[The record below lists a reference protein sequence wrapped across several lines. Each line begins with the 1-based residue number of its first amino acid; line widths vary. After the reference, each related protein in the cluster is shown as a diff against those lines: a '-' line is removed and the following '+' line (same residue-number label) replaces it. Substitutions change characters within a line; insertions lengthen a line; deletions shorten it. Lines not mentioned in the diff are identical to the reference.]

1 MSFSDRFAAL
11 FRMLLPSPFSL
22 AVLLSIFTFV
32 LALLLTNPRPDL
44 PESHVMQLFGHWSG
58 GIWSLLEFAMQMM
71 LMLVLGHVLAL
82 SPPVRWLI
90 DQSLFLVSDKASA
103 ALVVTFVTVAVAL
116 FNWGLGLIMG
126 AILARKIGE
135 YASVR
140 GIPINYGLIGA
151 AGYSGLMVWHGG
163 LSGSA
168 PLKVAQD
175 GHQFAALTADA
186 PIDISYTLGG
196 TMNLVVCGV
205 LLVVLPLTMY
215 ALAKFSSAEIPN
227 IVTRKN
233 GTPEIP
239 EGPDPNSPAEYLDYS
254 RILSVFTGVI
264 ILFLFLNELV
274 IRPGKVDV
282 TQINP
287 NLINLLLLGLCL
299 VLHKHFKGFLGAVEQ
314 AIGGSV
320 GIMIQFPLY
329 AGIMGIMKGS
339 GMAQDFSHAF
349 ADISNETTFPIYTMV
364 SAGVVNV
371 FVPSGGGQWGVQ
383 GGIVLEAADTLVRG
397 SQEMVNLSTEE
408 IDLAVKSYQ
417 AKGIMALSYGDQLTN
432 MLQPFWALPLLGIT
446 GLKARQILPYTL
458 LLMVVGFLIY
468 GAALLIF

>member
-1 MSFSDRFAAL
+1 
-11 FRMLLPSPFSL
+11 MLLPSPFTL

-32 LALLLTNPRPDL
+32 LALLVTEPRPDL
-44 PESHVMQLFGHWSG
+44 SEPHVLQLFGHWSG

-82 SPPVRWLI
+82 SPPIRWLI
-90 DQSLFLVSDKASA
+90 DQALFLVSNKASA

-116 FNWGLGLIMG
+116 FNWGLGLIVG

-135 YASVR
+135 YASAR
-140 GIPINYGLIGA
+140 GIAINYGLVGA

-168 PLKVAQD
+168 PLKVAQE
-175 GHQFAALTADA
+175 GHQFANLTYDA
-186 PIDISYTLGG
+186 PIDISYTLGS

-215 ALAKFSSAEIPN
+215 FLAKFSSAEIPN
-227 IVTRKN
+227 LQPKGGHAAKQTS
-233 GTPEIP
+233 
-239 EGPDPNSPAEYLDYS
+239 EGPETPAEYLDYS
-254 RILSVFTGVI
+254 RILSILTGVI
-264 ILFLFLNELV
+264 VLFLFLNELV
-274 IRPGKVDV
+274 IRPGKLDV

-299 VLHKHFKGFLGAVEQ
+299 VLHDHFKGFLSATEA
-314 AIGGSV
+314 AIVGSV

-349 ADISNETTFPIYTMV
+349 ADMSNETSFPIFTMI

-383 GGIVLEAADTLVRG
+383 GGIVLESAATLTEQ
-397 SQEMVNLSTEE
+397 SQAAMAMGAEE
-408 IDLAVKSYQ
+408 LQMAVKAYQ

-446 GLKARQILPYTL
+446 GLKARQILPYTMF
-458 LLMVVGFLIY
+458 LMVVGFLIY
-468 GAALLIF
+468 GVALLLF

>member
-1 MSFSDRFAAL
+1 
-11 FRMLLPSPFSL
+11 MLLPSPFTL

-32 LALLLTNPRPDL
+32 LALLLTDPRPDL
-44 PESHVMQLFGHWSG
+44 PETHIMQLFGHWSG
-58 GIWSLLEFAMQMM
+58 GIWGLLEFAMQMM

-82 SPPVRWLI
+82 SPLVRGLI
-90 DQSLFLVSDKASA
+90 DRSLFLVSDKASA

-116 FNWGLGLIMG
+116 FNWGLGLILG

-135 YASVR
+135 YASTR
-140 GIPINYGLIGA
+140 GIAINYGLIGA

-168 PLKVAQD
+168 PLKVAQE
-175 GHQFAALTADA
+175 GHQFAHLTGDA
-186 PIDISYTLGG
+186 AIDISFTLGSN
-196 TMNLVVCGV
+196 MNLVVCGV

-215 ALAKFSSAEIPN
+215 TLAKFSAAEIPN
-227 IVTRKN
+227 IKARKN
-233 GTPEIP
+233 GPDIP
-239 EGPDPNSPAEYLDYS
+239 ERPDPKSPAENLDFS
-254 RILSVFTGVI
+254 RILSALTGII

-274 IRPGKVDV
+274 IRPGKLDV

-299 VLHKHFKGFLGAVEQ
+299 VLHNHFRGFLAAVEE

-349 ADISNETTFPIYTMV
+349 ADISNETTFPIYTMI

-383 GGIVLEAADTLVRG
+383 GGIVLEAADTLARE
-397 SQEMVNLSTEE
+397 SQAMINLSAEE
-408 IDLAVKSYQ
+408 IESAVKAYQ

-458 LLMVVGFLIY
+458 LLMLVGFLIY
-468 GAALLIF
+468 GTALLVF